1 MSSCQTH
8 KHKSKQRTKLVKK
21 KTFSFRTI
29 LWPKYEIVVAECVI
43 SQARKQSLSIKWV
56 LITVLPAGRRRP
68 LSYRRTSSY
77 YLLCCPAQ
85 FWLARGRWQ
94 GRCCCSW
101 WCCWTPPAS
110 SSPTTSTRR
119 CLLFPPLVEGWQTAS
134 TGSPKKLQI
143 TKKDR
148 LYKKKY
154 KLWIIWRHWQYPI
167 QQFSIVKGIVVNATM
182 LLILKQDKIFW
193 LICLK

>member
-1 MSSCQTH
+1 MNLS
-8 KHKSKQRTKLVKK
+8 L
-21 KTFSFRTI
+21 RTI

-43 SQARKQSLSIKWV
+43 SQARKQIISINKWV

-85 FWLARGRWQ
+85 FWLARGWWQ

-101 WCCWTPPAS
+101 WCCWTPPA